1 MIKFM
6 VKSLVLMFFLF
17 VVACP
22 VIVVL
27 MAIEKSP
34 KVDKLHELSFDNV
47 KRVEQLVKDNKPD
60 DMDKSQVRVV
70 TMSEQDLNLLVSY
83 GVMQLTDERFIYPE
97 IGLSKPL
104 IHLWV
109 TFKIPD
115 TPLGKF
121 INTQVGLKVKENKPS
136 LDYIGIGKIK
146 VPGSMLTTAAL
157 YAGKY
162 LLSAQQFGQV
172 LDTINALKSV
182 SINKE
187 LLTLRYDWDPDAI
200 AKIHES
206 GKSFLVSPA
215 NQDKLIFYA
224 NTLSDITAFFKKQG
238 IGTVSLSRLLA
249 PLFQKAWEQ
258 SQMSNDPVAENR
270 ALLQVVS
277 LYSIGQGIS
286 KLVSEEKFKQVKSCA
301 SIRLTLKN
309 RDDLPKHFLVSA
321 GLAVSAGSKLSHF
334 VGLSKEVDDSDM
346 GSGFSFPDL
355 AADRAGVRLAE
366 LATESRQSASQIQ
379 QKMAKVTKESQFMPQ
394 IDHLP
399 EGIMESTFKKQ
410 YKDLDSKV
418 YAMIDNEI
426 NRRINECSVYQ

>member
-17 VVACP
+17 IVAGPVFVVF
-22 VIVVL
+22 

-34 KVDKLHELSFDNV
+34 KVDRLHELSFDNV
-47 KRVEQLVKDNKPD
+47 KQVEQLVKDNKPE
-60 DMDKSQVRVV
+60 DMDKSEVRVV
-70 TMSEQDLNLLVSY
+70 TMSEQDLNLLASY
-83 GVMQLTDERFIYPE
+83 GVMQLTDEHFIYPE
-97 IGLSKPL
+97 IGLSDPV

-109 TFKIPD
+109 TFKLPD
-115 TPLGKF
+115 TPFGKF
-121 INTQVGLKVKENKPS
+121 INTEVVLKVEENKPS
-136 LDYIGIGKIK
+136 LDSIGIGKMK
-146 VPGSMLTTAAL
+146 VPGSLLETAAL

-162 LLSAQQFGQV
+162 LLSPQQFGQV
-172 LDTINALKSV
+172 ADTINALKSV
-182 SINKE
+182 SIEKDQ
-187 LLTLRYDWDPDAI
+187 LSLTYEWNPDAI
-200 AKIHES
+200 AKIQKS
-206 GKSFLVSPA
+206 GKSFLVSPVH
-215 NQDKLIFYA
+215 QDKLIFYA
-224 NTLSDITAFFKKQG
+224 NTLADITAFFKKQG
-238 IGTVSLSRLLA
+238 VGTVSLSRLLA
-249 PLFQKAWEQ
+249 PLFQKACEQ
-258 SQMSNDPVAENR
+258 AQMSDDPVAENR

-301 SIRLTLKN
+301 SIRLILKN
-309 RDDLPKHFLVSA
+309 REDLPKHFLVSA

-366 LATESRQSASQIQ
+366 LATVSKASAFQIQ
-379 QKMAKVTKESQFMPQ
+379 QNMAKVTKESQFMPQ

-410 YKDLDSKV
+410 YKDLDSKI

-426 NRRINECSVYQ
+426 NRRINECSVYN